1 MEKIGIVLDSSCSI
15 QPDQIEKY
23 QIESVPLQIIVDGTT
38 YYDRV
43 DTDTKKVLDAISAK
57 KKVTTSQPSPE
68 SFAQAYRNMKEK
80 GFTHLFVVTISAAL
94 SGTYQSATIAAD
106 MVDGIDVAVIDSKS
120 SSMINDLI
128 YYFINKGVDAKTKFA
143 SLVEQVRSEVDRMRS
158 VLTVN
163 NLETLYKTGRLTRTQ
178 AFIGNVLQVKPMIAT
193 TAEGKMEL
201 VDRIRSTKKAMRY
214 LVDKISETVT
224 DGMKPLVSIGHIF
237 APDKLALIRETI
249 RDTFPKAVLIDAREI
264 SPVIAVHLGNGGYGI
279 CWTTIPE

>member
-15 QPDQIEKY
+15 QPDQIKKY

-80 GFTHLFVVTISAAL
+80 GFTHLFVVTISSAL

-106 MVDGIDVAVIDSKS
+106 MVEGIEIAVIDSKS

-128 YYFINKGVDAKTKFA
+128 YYFIDKGVEAKTKFA
-143 SLVEQVRSEVDRMRS
+143 TLVNQVRSEVDRMRS

-163 NLETLYKTGRLTRTQ
+163 NLETLYKTGRLTRSQ

-201 VDRIRSTKKAMRY
+201 ADRIRSTKKAMRY

-224 DGMKPLVSIGHIF
+224 DGMKPLV
-237 APDKLALIRETI
+237 
-249 RDTFPKAVLIDAREI
+249 
-264 SPVIAVHLGNGGYGI
+264 
-279 CWTTIPE
+279 

>member
-128 YYFINKGVDAKTKFA
+128 YYFIDKGVDAKTKFA

-193 TAEGKMEL
+193 NAEGKMEL

-264 SPVIAVHLGNGGYGI
+264 SPVVAVHLGNGGYGI

>member
-23 QIESVPLQIIVDGTT
+23 LIESVPLQIIVDGTT

-128 YYFINKGVDAKTKFA
+128 YYFIDKGVDAKTKFA

-193 TAEGKMEL
+193 NAEGKMEL
-201 VDRIRSTKKAMRY
+201 ADRIRSTKKAMRY

>member
-23 QIESVPLQIIVDGTT
+23 QIESVPLQIIVDVTT

-128 YYFINKGVDAKTKFA
+128 YYFIDTGVDAKTKFA

-193 TAEGKMEL
+193 NAEGKMEL
-201 VDRIRSTKKAMRY
+201 ADRIRSTKKAMRY

-249 RDTFPKAVLIDAREI
+249 REAFPKAVLIDAREI

>member
-128 YYFINKGVDAKTKFA
+128 YYFIDKGVDAKTKFA

-193 TAEGKMEL
+193 NAEGKMEL
-201 VDRIRSTKKAMRY
+201 ADRIRSTKKAMRY
-214 LVDKISETVT
+214 LADKISETVT

>member
-43 DTDTKKVLDAISAK
+43 DTDTKTILEAISAK

-68 SFAQAYRNMKEK
+68 TFAQAYRNMKEK
-80 GFTHLFVVTISAAL
+80 GITHVFVVTISAAL

-106 MVDGIDVAVIDSKS
+106 MVEGIKVAVIDSKS

-128 YYFINKGVDAKTKFA
+128 YYFIDKGVEAKTAFDK
-143 SLVEQVRSEVDRMRS
+143 LVNQVRAEVDRMRS
-158 VLTVN
+158 ILTVN
-163 NLETLYKTGRLTRTQ
+163 NLETLYKTGRLTRSQ

-193 TAEGKMEL
+193 NAEGKMEL
-201 VDRIRSTKKAMRY
+201 ADRIRSTKKAIRY
-214 LVDKISETVT
+214 LVDKVAETVE

-249 RDTFPKAVLIDAREI
+249 SSAFPNAVLIDARDI

>member
-68 SFAQAYRNMKEK
+68 SFAKAYRNMKEK

-128 YYFINKGVDAKTKFA
+128 YYFIDKGVDAKTKFA

-193 TAEGKMEL
+193 NAEGKMEL
-201 VDRIRSTKKAMRY
+201 ADRIRSTKKAMRY

>member
-43 DTDTKKVLDAISAK
+43 DTDTKTVLDAIDAK
-57 KKVTTSQPSPE
+57 KKVTTSQPAPE
-68 SFAQAYRNMKEK
+68 MFAQAYRNMKDK

-106 MVDGIDVAVIDSKS
+106 MVEDIKVAVIDSKS

-128 YYFINKGVDAKTKFA
+128 YYFIDKGVEAKTKFET
-143 SLVEQVRSEVDRMRS
+143 LVNHVRAEVDRMRS

-163 NLETLYKTGRLTRTQ
+163 NLETLFKSGRLTRTQ
-178 AFIGNVLQVKPMIAT
+178 AFIGNVLQVKPMIGT

-201 VDRIRSTKKAMRY
+201 IDRIRSTKKAMGY
-214 LVDKISETVT
+214 LVAKVSETIEQ
-224 DGMKPLVSIGHIF
+224 GMKPMVSIGHIF
-237 APDKLALIRETI
+237 APDKLALIRETLLSA
-249 RDTFPKAVLIDAREI
+249 FPNAVLINAREI

>member
-128 YYFINKGVDAKTKFA
+128 YYFIDKGVDAKTKFA

-193 TAEGKMEL
+193 NAEGKMEL
-201 VDRIRSTKKAMRY
+201 ADRIRSTKKAMRY